1 MGFVPNHAVYVPYLS
16 YLVILSEAKNP
27 GDLRTT
33 VASNRSF
40 RGSAGRSVD
49 SASLT
54 VPSQRSGR

>member
-33 VASNRSF
+33 GASNGGFRRS
-40 RGSAGRSVD
+40 SGRSVN
-49 SASLT
+49 STSPEVFSL
-54 VPSQRSGR
+54 RSGH